1 MLKLFLKFLE
11 KRPLIHKIITI
22 LKKIGVMEAKQLKWA
37 YLTALA
43 LVWGSSFIL
52 IKKGLIGL
60 SALQVGSLRIIFAA
74 IFLLLIGFRSLP
86 KIPKHKWKYIAM
98 TSVFGTFGPAFLFAL
113 AQTEIDSSVSSI
125 LNSLTP
131 LNTLILGS
139 LFFGVSFQKRQVWGV
154 FIGLMGSLLLVFSG
168 AMNNPNQNY
177 YYAILVIIASICYA
191 INVNLI
197 KRFLSDLSPLS
208 ITTGNFAVL
217 LLPASLI
224 LFFTGFYEVIHI
236 ETVQHAVLFI
246 VVLGVVGTGIANIFF
261 FKLIQISSPVFAT
274 SVTYLIPV
282 VAFFWG
288 LLDNEML
295 TPVQFVG
302 AFIILIGVYLSAKK

>member
-1 MLKLFLKFLE
+1 MK
-11 KRPLIHKIITI
+11 
-22 LKKIGVMEAKQLKWA
+22 MKQLKWV
-37 YLTALA
+37 YLITLA
-43 LVWGSSFIL
+43 FVWGSSFIL
-52 IKKGLIGL
+52 IKRGLVGL
-60 SALQVGSLRIIFAA
+60 TPMQLGSLRIIFAA
-74 IFLLLIGFRSLP
+74 IFLLIIGFKSLS
-86 KIPKHKWKYIAM
+86 KIPKEKWKFIAM
-98 TSVFGTFGPAFLFAL
+98 TSMFGTFVPAFLFAL

-131 LNTLILGS
+131 LNTLILGA
-139 LFFGVSFQKRQVWGV
+139 LVFGVSFERRQIWGV
-154 FIGLMGSLLLVFSG
+154 FIGLVGSVLFVLNG
-168 AMNNPNQNY
+168 AMNHPDQNY

-208 ITTGNFAVL
+208 ITTGNFLVL
-217 LLPASLI
+217 LFPSLTI
-224 LFFTGFYEVIHI
+224 LYLSGFSDVVHVEK
-236 ETVQHAVLFI
+236 VQQAVAFI
-246 VVLGVVGTGIANIFF
+246 MILGVLGTGIANILF
-261 FKLIQISSPVFAT
+261 FKLIQMSSPVFAT

-295 TPVQFVG
+295 TPVQFFG